1 MLSILTFTQLAFTAF
16 WAIVFLQSGLDKV
29 LDRKGNLS
37 WLKGHFKDS
46 PLAGMVPLLLSILT
60 IVELASGILCVIGIT
75 QILISDDLTFAQYG
89 IQLST
94 IALLMLFFGQRLSKD
109 YAGAATIATYFA
121 VALLSLYLIG

>member
-1 MLSILTFTQLAFTAF
+1 MLSILTFTQLALTTF
-16 WAIVFLQSGLDKV
+16 WAIVFVQSGLDKV

-60 IVELASGILCVIGIT
+60 IVELTAGILCVIGVV

-94 IALLMLFFGQRLSKD
+94 VALLMLFFGQRLSKD
-109 YAGAATIATYFA
+109 YAGAAVIATYFA

>member
-1 MLSILTFTQLAFTAF
+1 MLSILTFTQLALTTF
-16 WAIVFLQSGLDKV
+16 WAIVFVQSGLDKV

-60 IVELASGILCVIGIT
+60 IVELTAGILCVIGVV
-75 QILISDDLTFAQYG
+75 QILISDDLAFAQYG

-94 IALLMLFFGQRLSKD
+94 VALLMLFFGQRLSKD
-109 YAGAATIATYFA
+109 YAGAAVIATYFA